1 MIHSRYCLNSASSV
15 DEEGSPKDYNGHGY
29 GNEDD
34 DNSVLWS
41 AATGGGKQKFYYIY
55 LENDCLLSKYL
66 VNYQNLNFLPIFMIF
81 RRFFPKRIEA

>member
-1 MIHSRYCLNSASSV
+1 MYVHREKYNFANEKFSTMSYSRYYLNSASSV

-41 AATGGGKQKFYYIY
+41 AATGGGKPKFY
-55 LENDCLLSKYL
+55 
-66 VNYQNLNFLPIFMIF
+66 
-81 RRFFPKRIEA
+81 

>member
-1 MIHSRYCLNSASSV
+1 MRNLIYVYQKVLTMIHSRYCLNSASSV

-41 AATGGGKQKFYYIY
+41 AATGGGKRKFHYIY
-55 LENDCLLSKYL
+55 LECYC
-66 VNYQNLNFLPIFMIF
+66 
-81 RRFFPKRIEA
+81 

>member
-41 AATGGGKQKFYYIY
+41 AATGGGKYRI
-55 LENDCLLSKYL
+55 LLHIS
-66 VNYQNLNFLPIFMIF
+66 
-81 RRFFPKRIEA
+81 

>member
-1 MIHSRYCLNSASSV
+1 MMIHSRYCLNSASSV

-41 AATGGGKQKFYYIY
+41 AATGGGKQKF
-55 LENDCLLSKYL
+55 LS
-66 VNYQNLNFLPIFMIF
+66 
-81 RRFFPKRIEA
+81 